1 MSKNKPTLA
10 RSMTQHIPTDVV
22 KKFRAALADKSGDL
36 SREFHEQ
43 YPQFCEKTLDY
54 FERMGRFAENAATRD
69 DLTAHID
76 AVTDVLSRQ
85 TSQINLHDRRINEL
99 DYRVKHLEQ
108 LATHTKISV
117 DANTAISKQTL
128 QLVELSSAKIDQ
140 LTASPIKSLPAIAY
154 PILGVIALALIAAA
168 SGQMAAF
175 IGWLGTIKIFGGA

>member
-1 MSKNKPTLA
+1 
-10 RSMTQHIPTDVV
+10 MTQHIPTDVV

-54 FERMGRFAENAATRD
+54 FERMGKFAENAATRD

-140 LTASPIKSLPAIAY
+140 LTTSTIKSLPTIAY
-154 PILGVIALALIAAA
+154 PILGVVALALIAAA
-168 SGQMAAF
+168 SGQMHAF
-175 IGWLGTIKIFGGA
+175 IGWLGTIKIFGGV

>member
-1 MSKNKPTLA
+1 MNQ
-10 RSMTQHIPTDVV
+10 QHIPTDVV

-43 YPQFCEKTLDY
+43 YPKFCEKTLDY
-54 FERMGRFAENAATRD
+54 FERMGQFAENAATRD
-69 DLTAHID
+69 DLKSHID
-76 AVTDVLSRQ
+76 TVTEVLSR
-85 TSQINLHDRRINEL
+85 SANQINHQDRRISDLE
-99 DYRVKHLEQ
+99 YRVKYIDQ

-117 DANTAISKQTL
+117 DTNTEISKQML
-128 QLVELSSAKIDQ
+128 HLVELSNAKIDQ

-175 IGWLGTIKIFGGA
+175 IGWLGTIKIFGA